1 MQIKI
6 FNIPIPASE
15 AMTEEMNVF
24 LRSKRI
30 LQTESHIVNNGQ
42 GSFWSFCI
50 KYLDHS
56 SSSTVNKTK
65 RKKIDYKEVLDEISF
80 QRFAR
85 MREIRKE
92 LAKEEGIPAYAIFTD
107 EELAGLAKIE
117 NLTPQ
122 AMQSVKG
129 IGEKKVAKYS
139 SYFILSK

>member
-6 FNIPIPASE
+6 FNIPIPGSE

-24 LRSKRI
+24 LRTKRI

-50 KYLDHS
+50 KYLEHS
-56 SSSTVNKTK
+56 TTSKGESSR
-65 RKKIDYKEVLDEISF
+65 RKKVDYKEVLDEISF

-85 MREIRKE
+85 MREIRKT

-107 EELAGLAKIE
+107 EELAGLAKME
-117 NLTPQ
+117 DLTP
-122 AMQSVKG
+122 AKMQTVKG
-129 IGEKKVAKYS
+129 VGEKKVAKYS
-139 SYFILSK
+139 SHFIIPS